1 MVDYV
6 KPNSKNVA
14 IKEAYKDLDLN
25 FMAHPITGDVTTK
38 SDSEAVKRAVKNIV
52 LTNYY
57 ERPFKPSFGANLRGL
72 LFELADDMTKFEIRK
87 QIIEA
92 LEMLEPRVTI
102 DEIYLQSTRNNE
114 MHVNLHYGVVG
125 VREPQTL
132 EVILQRVR

>member
-1 MVDYV
+1 MVDYI

-57 ERPFKPSFGANLRGL
+57 ERPFKPSLGGNIRGL
-72 LFELADDMTKFEIRK
+72 LFELNTDRQLNRARDRLADTIT
-87 QIIEA
+87 A
-92 LEMLEPRVTI
+92 LEPRVENVRCKFDTSGNSLNVI
-102 DEIYLQSTRNNE
+102 IFYNIKNGLTGQEVEFNITRA
-114 MHVNLHYGVVG
+114 
-125 VREPQTL
+125 R
-132 EVILQRVR
+132 

>member
-57 ERPFKPSFGANLRGL
+57 ERPVKPRLGGNIRGL
-72 LFELADDMTKFEIRK
+72 LFELNTDRQLNRARDRLADTIT
-87 QIIEA
+87 A
-92 LEMLEPRVTI
+92 LEPRVENVRCKFDTSGNSLNVI
-102 DEIYLQSTRNNE
+102 IFYNIKNGLTGQEVEFNITRA
-114 MHVNLHYGVVG
+114 
-125 VREPQTL
+125 R
-132 EVILQRVR
+132 

>member
-57 ERPFKPSFGANLRGL
+57 ERPFKPSLGGNIRGL
-72 LFELADDMTKFEIRK
+72 LFELNTDRQLNRARDRLADTIT
-87 QIIEA
+87 A
-92 LEMLEPRVTI
+92 LEPRVENVRCKLDTSGNSLNVI
-102 DEIYLQSTRNNE
+102 IFYNIKNGLTGQEVEFNITRA
-114 MHVNLHYGVVG
+114 
-125 VREPQTL
+125 R
-132 EVILQRVR
+132 

>member
-57 ERPFKPSFGANLRGL
+57 ERPFIPSLGGNIRGL
-72 LFELADDMTKFEIRK
+72 LFELNTDRQLNRARDRLADTIT
-87 QIIEA
+87 A
-92 LEMLEPRVTI
+92 LEPRVENVRCKFDTSGNSLNVI
-102 DEIYLQSTRNNE
+102 IFYNIKNGLTGQEVEFNITRA
-114 MHVNLHYGVVG
+114 
-125 VREPQTL
+125 R
-132 EVILQRVR
+132 

>member
-57 ERPFKPSFGANLRGL
+57 ERPFKPSLGGNIRGL
-72 LFELADDMTKFEIRK
+72 LFELNTDRQLNRARDRLADTIT
-87 QIIEA
+87 A
-92 LEMLEPRVTI
+92 LEPRV
-102 DEIYLQSTRNNE
+102 EN
-114 MHVNLHYGVVG
+114 
-125 VREPQTL
+125 VRCKFDTSGNSL
-132 EVILQRVR
+132 NVFIFYNIKIILIII

>member
-57 ERPFKPSFGANLRGL
+57 ERPFKPSLGGNIRGV
-72 LFELADDMTKFEIRK
+72 LFELNTDRQLNRARDRLADTIT
-87 QIIEA
+87 A
-92 LEMLEPRVTI
+92 LEPRVENVRCKFDTSGNSLNVI
-102 DEIYLQSTRNNE
+102 IFYNIKNGLTGQEVEFNITRA
-114 MHVNLHYGVVG
+114 
-125 VREPQTL
+125 R
-132 EVILQRVR
+132 

>member
-38 SDSEAVKRAVKNIV
+38 SDSDAVKRAVKNIV

-57 ERPFKPSFGANLRGL
+57 ERPFKPSLGGNIRGL
-72 LFELADDMTKFEIRK
+72 LFELNTDRQLNRARDRLADTIT
-87 QIIEA
+87 A
-92 LEMLEPRVTI
+92 LEPRVENVRCKFDTSGNSLNVI
-102 DEIYLQSTRNNE
+102 IFYNIKSGLTGQEVEFNITRA
-114 MHVNLHYGVVG
+114 
-125 VREPQTL
+125 R
-132 EVILQRVR
+132 

>member
-57 ERPFKPSFGANLRGL
+57 ERPFKPSLGGNIRGL
-72 LFELADDMTKFEIRK
+72 LFELNTDRQLNRARDRLADTIT
-87 QIIEA
+87 A
-92 LEMLEPRVTI
+92 LEPRV
-102 DEIYLQSTRNNE
+102 EN
-114 MHVNLHYGVVG
+114 
-125 VREPQTL
+125 VRCKFDTSGNSL
-132 EVILQRVR
+132 NVIIFYNI

>member
-57 ERPFKPSFGANLRGL
+57 ERPFKPRLGGNIRGL
-72 LFELADDMTKFEIRK
+72 LFELNTDRQLNRARDRLADTIT
-87 QIIEA
+87 A
-92 LEMLEPRVTI
+92 LEPRVENVRCKFDTSGNSLNVI
-102 DEIYLQSTRNNE
+102 IFYNIKNGLTGQEVEFNITRA
-114 MHVNLHYGVVG
+114 
-125 VREPQTL
+125 R
-132 EVILQRVR
+132 

>member
-25 FMAHPITGDVTTK
+25 FMAPPITGDVPTK

-57 ERPFKPSFGANLRGL
+57 ERPVKPRLGGNIRGL
-72 LFELADDMTKFEIRK
+72 LFELNTDRQLNRARDRLADTIT
-87 QIIEA
+87 A
-92 LEMLEPRVTI
+92 LEPRVENVRCKFDTSGNSLNVI
-102 DEIYLQSTRNNE
+102 IFYNIKNGLTGQEVEFNITRA
-114 MHVNLHYGVVG
+114 
-125 VREPQTL
+125 R
-132 EVILQRVR
+132 

>member
-6 KPNSKNVA
+6 VNKGKNVA

-57 ERPFKPSFGANLRGL
+57 ERPFKPSLGGNIRGL
-72 LFELADDMTKFEIRK
+72 LFELNTDRQLNRARDRLADTIT
-87 QIIEA
+87 A
-92 LEMLEPRVTI
+92 LEPRVEYVRCKFDTSGNSLNVI
-102 DEIYLQSTRNNE
+102 IFYNIKNGLTGQEVEFNITRA
-114 MHVNLHYGVVG
+114 
-125 VREPQTL
+125 R
-132 EVILQRVR
+132 

>member
-38 SDSEAVKRAVKNIV
+38 ADSEAVKRAVKNIV

-57 ERPFKPSFGANLRGL
+57 ERPFKPSLGGNIRGL
-72 LFELADDMTKFEIRK
+72 LFELNTDRQLNRARDRLADTIT
-87 QIIEA
+87 A
-92 LEMLEPRVTI
+92 LEPRVENVRCKFDTSGNSLNVI
-102 DEIYLQSTRNNE
+102 IFYNIKNGLTGQEVEFNITRA
-114 MHVNLHYGVVG
+114 
-125 VREPQTL
+125 R
-132 EVILQRVR
+132 

>member
-6 KPNSKNVA
+6 VNKGKNVA

-57 ERPFKPSFGANLRGL
+57 ERPFKPSLGGNIRGL
-72 LFELADDMTKFEIRK
+72 LFELNTDRQLNRARDRLADTIT
-87 QIIEA
+87 A
-92 LEMLEPRVTI
+92 LEPRVENVRCKFDTSGNSLNVI
-102 DEIYLQSTRNNE
+102 IFYNIKNGLTGQEVEFNITRA
-114 MHVNLHYGVVG
+114 
-125 VREPQTL
+125 R
-132 EVILQRVR
+132 

>member
-38 SDSEAVKRAVKNIV
+38 SDSEAVKRAVKNIG

-57 ERPFKPSFGANLRGL
+57 ERPFKPSLGGNIRGL
-72 LFELADDMTKFEIRK
+72 LFELNTDRQLNRARDRLADTIT
-87 QIIEA
+87 A
-92 LEMLEPRVTI
+92 LEPRVENVRCKFDTSGNSLNVI
-102 DEIYLQSTRNNE
+102 IFYNIKNGLTGQEVEFNITRA
-114 MHVNLHYGVVG
+114 
-125 VREPQTL
+125 R
-132 EVILQRVR
+132 

>member
-57 ERPFKPSFGANLRGL
+57 ERPFKPSLGGNIRGL
-72 LFELADDMTKFEIRK
+72 LFELNTDRQLNRARDRLADTIT
-87 QIIEA
+87 A
-92 LEMLEPRVTI
+92 LEPRV
-102 DEIYLQSTRNNE
+102 EN
-114 MHVNLHYGVVG
+114 
-125 VREPQTL
+125 VRCKFDTSGNSLNVIIFYNIKNGLTGQ
-132 EVILQRVR
+132 EVEFNITSAR

>member
-57 ERPFKPSFGANLRGL
+57 ERPFKPSLGGNIRGL
-72 LFELADDMTKFEIRK
+72 LFELNTDRQLNRARDRLADTIT
-87 QIIEA
+87 A
-92 LEMLEPRVTI
+92 LEPRVENVRCKFDTSGNSLNVI
-102 DEIYLQSTRNNE
+102 IFYNIKNGLTGQEVEFNITRA
-114 MHVNLHYGVVG
+114 
-125 VREPQTL
+125 R
-132 EVILQRVR
+132 

>member
-57 ERPFKPSFGANLRGL
+57 
-72 LFELADDMTKFEIRK
+72 
-87 QIIEA
+87 
-92 LEMLEPRVTI
+92 
-102 DEIYLQSTRNNE
+102 
-114 MHVNLHYGVVG
+114 
-125 VREPQTL
+125 
-132 EVILQRVR
+132 

>member
-57 ERPFKPSFGANLRGL
+57 ERPFKPSLGGNIRGL
-72 LFELADDMTKFEIRK
+72 LFELNTDRQLNRARDR
-87 QIIEA
+87 
-92 LEMLEPRVTI
+92 LEDTITALEPRVENVRCKFDTSGNSLNVI
-102 DEIYLQSTRNNE
+102 IFYNIKNGLTGQEVEFNITRA
-114 MHVNLHYGVVG
+114 
-125 VREPQTL
+125 R
-132 EVILQRVR
+132 

>member
-57 ERPFKPSFGANLRGL
+57 ERPFKPSLGGNIRGL
-72 LFELADDMTKFEIRK
+72 LFELNTDRQLNRARDRLADTIT
-87 QIIEA
+87 A
-92 LEMLEPRVTI
+92 LEPRVENVRCKFDISGNSLNVIIFYYIKNGLTGQEVEFNI
-102 DEIYLQSTRNNE
+102 TRA
-114 MHVNLHYGVVG
+114 
-125 VREPQTL
+125 R
-132 EVILQRVR
+132 